1 MSGRSANADVV
12 NSGFLPG
19 AVIGWLRPGSSIQA
33 WRHDV
38 LHYQG
43 VVEETLLGSGVLW
56 IREHSSGVRK
66 MIDLQEYRLS
76 FSRTQHGTPLTDGK
90 PAQNPPRG

>member
-1 MSGRSANADVV
+1 MSRRSTNTDVV
-12 NSGFLPG
+12 DSSFLPG

-33 WRHDV
+33 WRYDV

-43 VVEETLLGSGVLW
+43 VVEETLLSSGVLW
-56 IREHSSGVRK
+56 IREHGLGARK

-76 FSRTQHGTPLTDGK
+76 LC
-90 PAQNPPRG
+90 